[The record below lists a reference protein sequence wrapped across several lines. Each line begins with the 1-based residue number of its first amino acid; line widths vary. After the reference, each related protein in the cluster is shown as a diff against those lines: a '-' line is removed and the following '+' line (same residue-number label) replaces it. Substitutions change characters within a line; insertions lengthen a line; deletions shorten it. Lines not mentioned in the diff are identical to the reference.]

1 MIGTS
6 VITFL
11 IIGISYWMYVSKQKV
26 TKEEHSFTGWEKLS
40 SKKIYFDEIYHA
52 LFVKPV
58 EWKASKVLPLVEN
71 SILVKGIS
79 ILTGL
84 IAFSGSQ
91 IRKIQTGI
99 LSSYFFWMIL
109 GIVGLISYYLIYFK
123 LWNF

>member
-6 VITFL
+6 IITFL

-26 TKEEHSFTGWEKLS
+26 TKDENDFTGWEKLS
-40 SKKIYFDEIYHA
+40 SKKLYLDEIYHA
-52 LFVKPV
+52 LFVKPI
-58 EWKASKVLPLVEN
+58 EWKASKVLPFIEN
-71 SILVKGIS
+71 NILVKGIGL
-79 ILTGL
+79 LTHM
-84 IAFSGSQ
+84 ISFSGSQ

-109 GIVGLISYYLIYFK
+109 GIVGLISYYLIYIE